1 MESKVILSIVLILEE
16 ETSLIFSHLVE
27 SILMSEEKVELIV
40 VGAKVSVAKIF
51 STIDKVKYSYI
62 DYEGTDFG
70 LSLKQAIEVSTGI
83 YIYVLPASLQFY
95 ERESIKDLVS
105 YLSITE
111 LDFLY
116 CRQKIRL
123 PDGALVDKVSSYNT
137 NKPLEGIPP
146 LFGEIIVNRNFILK
160 ENFPIGFDKN
170 YLLDYDLLVRF
181 CKSETN
187 IKFFDKPVTVTDNN
201 FKKSKLFLEKRMNVL
216 RVNKKHTPVV
226 TFIYLKT
233 IVLISLSNSPLLGLY
248 TIFKAFLF
256 DYFPN
261 YWVNKI
267 PFYSLRHFY
276 YRKVIKIKLGK
287 QSSIHLNCFIYG
299 RNIEIGKGCVINREC
314 FLDGRGKLKIGDF
327 TSISPHVHVI
337 TGDHDINSKNFA
349 FRSKDIII
357 GNFVWIGS
365 RATILPGVVIGEGAI
380 VCAGALVTKD
390 VAPYT
395 MVGGVPAKFIKD
407 RSKDLNYNPTWLPW
421 FD

>member
-1 MESKVILSIVLILEE
+1 MGSKVILSLVLILEE
-16 ETSLIFSHLVE
+16 KTSLVFGHLVE
-27 SILMSEEKVELIV
+27 NILMAEEKLELIV
-40 VGAKVSVAKIF
+40 VGAKDSVATVF
-51 STIDKVKYSYI
+51 STIDKVKYNLI
-62 DYEGTDFG
+62 EDEVNDFG
-70 LSLKQAIEVSTGI
+70 FNLKQAIDLSTGK
-83 YIYVLPASLQFY
+83 YIYVLPSSLQFY
-95 ERESIKDLVS
+95 ERESIKDLLD

-111 LDFLY
+111 FDVLY

-123 PDGALVDKVSSYNT
+123 PDGALVDKVSLYDT
-137 NKPLEGIPP
+137 NRPLEGIPP

-160 ENFPIGFDKN
+160 ENFPIGYDKN
-170 YLLDYDLLVRF
+170 YLFDYDLLVRF
-181 CKSETN
+181 CKNETN
-187 IKFFDKPVTVTDNN
+187 IKFYDIPVTVTDDN
-201 FKKSKLFLEKRMNVL
+201 FKKSNFFLEKRWNVL
-216 RVNKKHTPVV
+216 RVHKKITPGV
-226 TFIYLKT
+226 TFLYLKT
-233 IVLISLSNSPLLGLY
+233 FLLISLSNSPLLGLY
-248 TIFKAFLF
+248 T
-256 DYFPN
+256 
-261 YWVNKI
+261 YWVKKI
-267 PFYSLRHFY
+267 PFYSIRHFY
-276 YRKVIKIKLGK
+276 YKKVIKIKLGK

-299 RNIEIGKGCVINREC
+299 RNIEIGNGCVINREC

-327 TSISPHVHVI
+327 TSISPHVHII

-407 RSKDLNYNPTWLPW
+407 RSKDLDYNPTWLPW

>member
-16 ETSLIFSHLVE
+16 KTSLIFDHLVE
-27 SILMSEEKVELIV
+27 SILTSEEKIELIV
-40 VGAKVSVAKIF
+40 VGAKASVAKTF
-51 STIDKVKYSYI
+51 FTIDKVKYI
-62 DYEGTDFG
+62 HVDDEGTDFG
-70 LSLKQAIEVSTGI
+70 FSLKQAIEVSTGM
-83 YIYVLPASLQFY
+83 YIYVLPSSLQFY
-95 ERESIKDLVS
+95 ERESVKDLVD
-105 YLSITE
+105 YLVTTE
-111 LDFLY
+111 LDLLY

-146 LFGEIIVNRNFILK
+146 LFGEIIVKRNFILK

-170 YLLDYDLLVRF
+170 YLFDYDLLVRF
-181 CKSETN
+181 SKNETN
-187 IKFFDKPVTVTDNN
+187 IKFYDRTITVTDDS
-201 FKKSKLFLEKRMNVL
+201 FKKSNVFLKKRLNVL
-216 RVNKKHTPVV
+216 RAHKKITPLV
-226 TFIYLKT
+226 TSAYLKMV
-233 IVLISLSNSPLLGLY
+233 ILISLSNSPLLGLY
-248 TIFKAFLF
+248 TIFKAFIF

-276 YRKVIKIKLGK
+276 YRKVLKIKLGK

-299 RNIEIGKGCVINREC
+299 RNIEIGNGCVINREC
-314 FLDGRGKLKIGDF
+314 FLDGRGKLKIGNF
-327 TSISPHVHVI
+327 TSISPHVHII
-337 TGDHDINSKNFA
+337 TGDHDINSRNFA
-349 FRSKDIII
+349 FKSKDIVI

-390 VAPYT
+390 VLPYT

-407 RSKDLNYNPTWLPW
+407 RSKDLDYNPTWLPW